1 MCRPMRS
8 EILTRIQQLLT
19 QEDLEGIRVEMREA
33 IEQFRALTKEEVRK
47 QREAWAELPKDPDA
61 VFEYNPAPEEEA
73 FETAVAAFKE
83 REKAWRKQVADEQR
97 DNLEKK
103 KAMLERLRHTIQE
116 EENIGAAFAVFNE
129 VREVWSDVGDVP
141 GDQYKDVHDQYYR
154 LQDEFFYN
162 INIYKELKEH
172 DLKINLKKKEDLIEG
187 AKALVA
193 IESLN
198 DRQKHARALQ
208 KQWMDVGP
216 SPRET
221 YTELSDTF
229 FGLIRPVFEEAKAH
243 YDEIRETFKA
253 NAEAK
258 TLVIEKLREIVAE
271 EVEASHTAWQKVTT
285 RVLSLQKEW
294 KATGFA
300 GKEHNEPLWAQ
311 FRELADV
318 FFGKKQLFY
327 DAQKEV
333 SNAFKAQ
340 KLALIERAEA
350 LAKSTNWREDGP
362 KMMDLQQE
370 WKTAGACAPRDEQ
383 KLWRRFRKAQ
393 DTFFSARK
401 TEMAGKIEG
410 EKENLK
416 QKNALIEE
424 VKVFELKG
432 NRKDDLDA
440 LKAFSVRWNAIGFVP
455 RKALD
460 KVMESYRAAMDVH
473 YDALSAQ
480 KSERAMETYKQR
492 VDNLLESDAQ
502 SIRREQRILREKL
515 DRLLNR
521 ITKTEENLERF
532 TGKGAES
539 IRTQYEKS
547 MGADKKEVED
557 IKSKLKMLRQA
568 SQKAE
573 VDQGQG
579 DDA

>member
-1 MCRPMRS
+1 MRS
-8 EILTRIQQLLT
+8 EILPRIQELLA
-19 QEDLEGIRVEMREA
+19 QEDLEGIRVHVREA
-33 IEQFRALTKEEVRK
+33 IEQFRALTAEEVRK
-47 QREAWAELPKDPDA
+47 QREAWAAASNDPDA
-61 VFEYNPAPEEEA
+61 VFEYQPAPEEEA
-73 FETAVAAFKE
+73 FEAAVAAFKE

-97 DNLEKK
+97 ANLEKK

-129 VREVWSDVGDVP
+129 VREAWGEVGDVP

-162 INIYKELKEH
+162 INIYKELKDH
-172 DLKINLKKKEDLIEG
+172 DLKVNLKKKEGLIEG
-187 AKALVA
+187 AKALAA

-221 YTELSDTF
+221 YKELSDTF
-229 FGLIRPVFEEAKAH
+229 FGIIRPVFEEAKAY
-243 YDEIRETFKA
+243 YDEIREGFKT

-258 TLVIEKLREIVAE
+258 TALIEKLREVVAE
-271 EVEASHTAWQKVTT
+271 EVEASHAAWQKATAT
-285 RVLSLQKEW
+285 VLDLQKEW
-294 KATGFA
+294 KKTGFA

-333 SNAFKAQ
+333 SDAFKSQ
-340 KLALIERAEA
+340 KLALIEQAEA
-350 LAKSTNWREDGP
+350 LATSTNWREDGP
-362 KMMDLQQE
+362 KMMDLQKE
-370 WKTAGACAPRDEQ
+370 WKTVGACAPRDEQ

-393 DTFFSARK
+393 DTFFNERK
-401 TEMAGKIEG
+401 AEMAGKIEG

-424 VKVFELKG
+424 VKAFQLSGK
-432 NRKDDLDA
+432 RKDDLDA
-440 LKAFSVRWNAIGFVP
+440 LKVFSVRWNAIGFVP
-455 RKALD
+455 RKSLD
-460 KVMESYRAAMDVH
+460 KVMEAYRTAMDAH

-492 VDNLLESDAQ
+492 VDNLLEADTQ

-521 ITKTEENLERF
+521 INKTEENLERF

-539 IRTQYEKS
+539 IRSQYEKS

-573 VDQGQG
+573 AEKAQGEE
-579 DDA
+579 D